1 MKKRPRSITIIG
13 WIFIAV
19 GVIALVY
26 HFLHPSEDALVWICF
41 VRLLA
46 IVCGV
51 FLLYGCDWARWLLL
65 LWLAYHVALSS
76 FHSLFAVAVHSLL
89 LAVIAYFL
97 FRPQASRYFRGTRP
111 KPPRIP
117 DTDA

>member
-1 MKKRPRSITIIG
+1 MKKRPRSITGIG

-26 HFLHPSEDALVWICF
+26 HLLHPSEDALIWICF

-51 FLLYGCDWARWLLL
+51 FLLSGFNWARWLLL
-65 LWLAYHVALSS
+65 LWLAYHVALGKL
-76 FHSLFAVAVHSLL
+76 SLAICSGRAQFAVGRNR
-89 LAVIAYFL
+89 L
-97 FRPQASRYFRGTRP
+97 FPFSPAGLGIFSRHENKALT
-111 KPPRIP
+111 
-117 DTDA
+117 DTKYE